1 MASESVQRLKF
12 GVLQGTNLNN
22 PYGAQGYTRSKVE
35 KAKTEKW
42 KCLCICDR
50 WARFNTNF
58 FPSPCTLP
66 LFFSFEIALNILK
79 LFI

>member
-42 KCLCICDR
+42 KCLCISVTDGE
-50 WARFNTNF
+50 
-58 FPSPCTLP
+58 SLVQGYG
-66 LFFSFEIALNILK
+66 
-79 LFI
+79 